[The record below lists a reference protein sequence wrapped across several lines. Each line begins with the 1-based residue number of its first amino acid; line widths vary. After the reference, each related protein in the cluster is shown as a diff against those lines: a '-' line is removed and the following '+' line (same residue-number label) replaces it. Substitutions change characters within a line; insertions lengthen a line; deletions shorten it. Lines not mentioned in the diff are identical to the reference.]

1 MLTLLTTFAGI
12 GLFLTGLHQI
22 AHSMQALAGHRMQSV
37 ATKLSSGFFSSAL
50 GGLLLG
56 LLTFTTSGAT
66 FVCMGLVKSN
76 TMSFSR
82 VIPVLAWSSVGASL
96 IVLFGAIDIKV
107 GGLLMLCAVGFF
119 DFSGATNFKSIK
131 VIMPTLLALGI
142 MLLGLGMIK
151 EGSYTLNEN
160 EQIKQIF
167 QFCANQ
173 PFLMFLIGALI
184 TFIAQTSSVPAA
196 IAIIL
201 NMSGLISFDEALVVI
216 FGADF
221 GYGLGLYYHALHLDN
236 KNKRIAL
243 CSALVKFSGVIILYG
258 IFLLQP
264 ASFVWQL
271 SPTSNSNSVAL
282 NIYLVVLAIQATG
295 ALLISLMSDRVVKFL
310 NWYYPDELS
319 KTLYETKFIYPEAV
333 AHPNTAIMLA
343 SQEVD
348 RLIVGLID
356 NLNSLRADD
365 GNKEP
370 IKQSDRHDASVS
382 VSTKISTFIEQ
393 VALKN
398 DTDEGIEKIFKLRA
412 KNELVGLTQKS
423 LNDFTLTLSPIIKSN
438 ISLTTSLVEGLHLI
452 LMLLN
457 ETVFEDDSHEMLL
470 ELTSEKSQLMENIR
484 KSLVADNSKSVSEKQ
499 SLLIATGIFERV
511 LWLVRQINGSIM
523 EEKNLVPIKSNL

>member
-76 TMSFSR
+76 TISFSR
-82 VIPVLAWSSVGASL
+82 AIPVLAWSSVGASL
-96 IVLFGAIDIKV
+96 IVLFGAIDIKI

-131 VIMPTLLALGI
+131 ALMPTLLALGI
-142 MLLGLGMIK
+142 MLLGLSMIK
-151 EGSYTLNEN
+151 DGSRTLNEN

-167 QFCANQ
+167 QFCVNH
-173 PFLMFLIGALI
+173 PFLMFMIGALI
-184 TFIAQTSSVPAA
+184 TLIVQTSSVTAA

-201 NMSGLISFDEALVVI
+201 NTSGLISFNEALLVI

-221 GYGLGLYYHALHLDN
+221 GYGLGLYYHAMHLDN

-264 ASFVWQL
+264 ASFIWRF
-271 SPTSNSNSVAL
+271 SETTNSHSVAL

-295 ALLISLMSDRVVKFL
+295 ALVISLMSQKTLKFL

-333 AHPNTAIMLA
+333 AHPSTAIVLA
-343 SQEVD
+343 NQEVD
-348 RLIVGLID
+348 RLVVGLIG
-356 NLNSLRADD
+356 NLNPLRTDD
-365 GNKEP
+365 GNQEY
-370 IKQSDRHDASVS
+370 INQSDRHDAAIS
-382 VSTKISTFIEQ
+382 VSTKISSFIEQ

-398 DTDEGIEKIFKLRA
+398 DTDAGIEKIFKLRA

-423 LNDFTLTLSPIIKSN
+423 LNDFTLTLTPIIKSD

-457 ETVFEDDSHEMLL
+457 ESIVDEDSHEMLL

-484 KSLVADNSKSVSEKQ
+484 KSLVSDNSKSVSEKQ
-499 SLLIATGIFERV
+499 SLLIASGIFERV
-511 LWLVRQINGSIM
+511 LWLVRQISNSIL
-523 EEKNLVPIKSNL
+523 EEKYLLQT